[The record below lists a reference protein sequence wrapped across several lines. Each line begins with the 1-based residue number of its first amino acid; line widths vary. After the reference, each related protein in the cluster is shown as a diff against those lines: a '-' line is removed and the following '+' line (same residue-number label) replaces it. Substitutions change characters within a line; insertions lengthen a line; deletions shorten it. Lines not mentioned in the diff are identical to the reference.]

1 MGWDGSRA
9 YLADFMVGLG
19 LGLRD
24 GGGNKDLTVST
35 ILIM

>member
-1 MGWDGSRA
+1 MGWDGSMV

-24 GGGNKDLTVST
+24 GGGNR
-35 ILIM
+35 I

>member
-24 GGGNKDLTVST
+24 GGGNR
-35 ILIM
+35 I